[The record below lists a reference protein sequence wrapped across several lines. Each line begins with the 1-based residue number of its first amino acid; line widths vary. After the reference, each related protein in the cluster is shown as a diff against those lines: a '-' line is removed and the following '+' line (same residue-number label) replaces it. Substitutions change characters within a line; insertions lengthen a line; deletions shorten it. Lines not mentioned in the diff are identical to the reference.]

1 MVHSSARAR
10 RGNISAALRFPELI
24 ATVTLLIV
32 STDVLA
38 SQTVIEA
45 PPGSE
50 LSHAEILE
58 GIYGGTFVGSGADL
72 GSGLFQ
78 VFDNGT
84 VFATRMSDGGL
95 GAELNLVTG
104 GPGTGDDRI
113 WTDGIAVTSAR
124 ARYAAFPQQF
134 GYALSGKHVK
144 LFDVAGSGFSVSGE
158 AKVRFG
164 VGSQW
169 AWSRANDFGGEAV
182 GDQFSVESMNVD
194 GLDHMVTYQI
204 TGIPDVPD
212 EITTWLILWEDL
224 NGELGATSDPNN
236 QGIPSDR
243 DFNDL
248 VVEVRALECQVD
260 ADCPGNE
267 VCETQDGVCRECVVH
282 GDCVGGLLCEPV
294 FGVCQRCIINE
305 HCLDIDETCDN
316 ECLSGVCVC
325 QGPCDFPNLV
335 LVDTSLTLLPLNIDV
350 RQETVGPVSTQV
362 TFSIWNQNESRFSGT
377 SRCVTCWDQTLLS
390 LYEAPNHFLI
400 QNLQTDRGK
409 ARIDAVA
416 SNACGDSSDVVL
428 VGLATQNV
436 RCPKDGPVADAPI
449 AMRTA
454 ATPRG
459 AGYERANILF
469 DVIAPPG
476 ELTQNLFNVGKNEL
490 LDGEALSVSTEW
502 RAGQTK
508 VAGDPAGQPAP
519 RRLSISTKGSVLVWP
534 SVEVAWSAEGNVI
547 KDTFIELT
555 NDYPGDVV
563 VQVILINGDPPL
575 DAVTTGDPP
584 MVLERAHPGWNH
596 AGTHVLLTANQSV
609 YWSAATGQPAGV
621 SPLPVLDPGDPPGR
635 PSEAG
640 RVVRGFM
647 VAWAVNAAGHEI
659 RWNHLSGGAT
669 VVSYADQTAHEYP
682 SYAVQCVSDTPNGA
696 EPDAFPGH
704 LRLDGIEYAKGFG
717 SLYLD
722 FFSSGSS
729 GLSAG
734 PPADLLP

>member
-1 MVHSSARAR
+1 MTRQYRRGFNTAAR
-10 RGNISAALRFPELI
+10 RVAQLI
-24 ATVTLLIV
+24 AAVALLIV

-38 SQTVIEA
+38 SQTDIEA
-45 PPGSE
+45 PPVSE
-50 LSHAEILE
+50 LSHAEILQ
-58 GIYGGTFVGSGADL
+58 GIYGGEFVGSGADL
-72 GSGLFQ
+72 GNGLFA

-84 VFATRMSDGGL
+84 VFATRISDGGL

-134 GYALSGKHVK
+134 GYALNGKHVK
-144 LFDVAGSGFSVSGE
+144 LFDVDGCEFDVSGE
-158 AKVRFG
+158 AKVKFG
-164 VGSQW
+164 AGSQW
-169 AWSRANDFGGEAV
+169 AWSRANDFGGDAFN
-182 GDQFSVESMNVD
+182 DQYSVESMNVD

-224 NGELGATSDPNN
+224 NGPLSATSDPNN
-236 QGIPSDR
+236 HGIPSDR

-260 ADCPGNE
+260 EDCPGGE
-267 VCETQDGVCRECVVH
+267 VCKTDDGVCRECAVDANCAN
-282 GDCVGGLLCEPV
+282 GFLCEPV
-294 FGVCQRCIINE
+294 FGVCQRCFIDE

-316 ECLSGVCVC
+316 GCSNGVCVC
-325 QGPCDFPNLV
+325 QGPCDYPNLAI
-335 LVDTSLTLLPLNIDV
+335 VDTSLTLLPLNLDL
-350 RQETVGPVSTQV
+350 RQETIGPVSTQV

-377 SRCVTCWDQTLLS
+377 GRCVACWDQTPLS

-416 SNACGDSSDVVL
+416 ADACGDSSDAVL
-428 VGLATQNV
+428 VGLATQDV
-436 RCPKDGPVADAPI
+436 RCPGEGPIEDAPI

-459 AGYERANILF
+459 AGYENAYIRF

-476 ELTQNLFNVGKNEL
+476 ELLQSLPSVNKNEL
-490 LDGEALSVSTEW
+490 EDGDVFSVSTEW

-508 VAGDPAGQPAP
+508 VAGDPAGQPTP
-519 RRLSISTKGSVLVWP
+519 QRLSISTKGSVLVWP
-534 SVEVAWSAEGNVI
+534 SVEVAWGAKGNVI

-563 VQVILINGDPPL
+563 VQVMLINGDPPL
-575 DAVTTGDPP
+575 DAVMTSDPP

-596 AGTHVLLTANQSV
+596 AGTHVMLTANQSV

-635 PSEAG
+635 PNENG
-640 RVVRGFM
+640 RVVRGFL
-647 VAWAVNAAGHEI
+647 VAWAVDAAGHEI

-682 SYAVQCVSDTPNGA
+682 SYSVQCVSDTPNGA
-696 EPDAFPGH
+696 EPDPFSGQ
-704 LRLDGIEYAKGFG
+704 LNLDGVEYAKGTA

-722 FFSSGSS
+722 FFSSGSA

-734 PPADLLP
+734 PP